1 MKLPKADEVGAIADR
16 ARGNGGSIEE
26 RNDGLF
32 LRDPFQN
39 GVLLT
44 H

>member
-1 MKLPKADEVGAIADR
+1 VL
-16 ARGNGGSIEE
+16 
-26 RNDGLF
+26 

-44 H
+44 IQGSFHFGLRCCHARVL